1 MSIML
6 QDIGYKLVRTFDGDH
21 PSETWEKEFS
31 NGYDKHELLFDTIH
45 GGAWTVECF
54 WQHFERNYDP
64 NVFIPMG
71 FNPNRDDTAGKG
83 TWHMCDIPALDV
95 RECAAIAEHITA
107 LEYGRRRG
115 RDLADGGMVPGSYI
129 RPLEEGSI
137 CTVPRTS
144 VIFEGQKL
152 TFDEEDSAKF
162 AELVRGHFRKLAGL
176 RGDAE

>member
-1 MSIML
+1 MGIML
-6 QDIGYKLVRTFDGDH
+6 QDLGYKLVRSFDGEY

-31 NGYDKHELLFDTIH
+31 NGYDKHHLLFDTIH

-54 WQHFERNYDP
+54 WQHFERNDDP

-83 TWHMCDIPALDV
+83 TWYMRDIPALDV

-107 LEYGRRRG
+107 LEYGRRMG
-115 RDLADGGMVPGSYI
+115 RDLADGGMLPGSYI

-137 CTVPRTS
+137 CPVPRTS

-152 TFDEEDSAKF
+152 TFDEEDSAKV
-162 AELVRGHFRKLAGL
+162 AELVKGHFRKLAGL
-176 RGDAE
+176 RGDA

>member
-6 QDIGYKLVRTFDGDH
+6 HDIGYKLVRSFDGDY

-54 WQHFERNYDP
+54 WQHFERNDDP

-71 FNPNRDDTAGKG
+71 FNPNLDDTAGKG
-83 TWHMCDIPALDV
+83 TWYMRDIPALDV

-107 LEYGRRRG
+107 LEYERR
-115 RDLADGGMVPGSYI
+115 
-129 RPLEEGSI
+129 
-137 CTVPRTS
+137 
-144 VIFEGQKL
+144 
-152 TFDEEDSAKF
+152 AKF
-162 AELVRGHFRKLAGL
+162 AELVKGNLRKLAGL
-176 RGDAE
+176 GGDAE

>member
-6 QDIGYKLVRTFDGDH
+6 QDIGYRLVRSFDGKY

-31 NGYDKHELLFDTIH
+31 NGYEKHHLLFDTIH

-54 WQHFERNYDP
+54 WQHFERNDDP
-64 NVFIPMG
+64 NAFIPMG
-71 FNPNRDDTAGKG
+71 FNPSSDDTADKG
-83 TWHMCDIPALDV
+83 TWHMRDIPALDV

-107 LEYGRRRG
+107 LEYERRKGRG
-115 RDLADGGMVPGSYI
+115 LADGGTVPGSYI

-137 CTVPRTS
+137 CPVTRTS

-162 AELVRGHFRKLAGL
+162 AELVKGHLRKLAGL
-176 RGDAE
+176 RGGAE

>member
-6 QDIGYKLVRTFDGDH
+6 QDIGYELVRSFGGKY

-31 NGYDKHELLFDTIH
+31 GGYDKHHLLFDTIH

-54 WQHFERNYDP
+54 WQHFERSDNP

-83 TWHMCDIPALDV
+83 TWHMRDIPALDV

-107 LEYGRRRG
+107 LEYERRNGRG
-115 RDLADGGMVPGSYI
+115 LADGGMVPRSYI
-129 RPLEEGSI
+129 RPLEEGPI
-137 CTVPRTS
+137 CPIPRTS

-152 TFDEEDSAKF
+152 TFDDEDSARF
-162 AELVRGHFRKLAGL
+162 AEIVKRHFRKLAGVEV
-176 RGDAE
+176 DE